1 MPFYTT
7 CPQTDIPFY
16 TTAEVTDGTEGVE
29 GTRVDRQTFLGKK
42 YLDE

>member
-1 MPFYTT
+1 M
-7 CPQTDIPFY
+7 IPTINSNQLTIKY
-16 TTAEVTDGTEGVE
+16 KEPTDGTEGVE